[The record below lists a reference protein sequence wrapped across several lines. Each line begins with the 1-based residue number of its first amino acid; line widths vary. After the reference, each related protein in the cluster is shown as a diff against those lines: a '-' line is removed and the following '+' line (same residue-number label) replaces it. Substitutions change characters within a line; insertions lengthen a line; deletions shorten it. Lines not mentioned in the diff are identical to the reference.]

1 MSSAYLFICLDACT
15 RVHVCVCMCV
25 LVCARLLGYVVR
37 GRCSCGIFVLYVC
50 VALYWVGVGE
60 YPRTQERLQNG
71 GLQTI
76 GSSAKPWPRTQLSLS
91 ALVLK
96 EFGSMRQ
103 VPLSSG
109 CTRVYYFA
117 YSTGTAILE
126 VSICLELKTSFS
138 TS

>member
-1 MSSAYLFICLDACT
+1 M
-15 RVHVCVCMCV
+15 
-25 LVCARLLGYVVR
+25 
-37 GRCSCGIFVLYVC
+37 FVLYVC
-50 VALYWVGVGE
+50 VALYWVGVGGC
-60 YPRTQERLQNG
+60 PRTQERLQNG

-76 GSSAKPWPRTQLSLS
+76 ASSAKPWSRTQLSPS
-91 ALVLK
+91 ALVLVK

-117 YSTGTAILE
+117 HSTARAILE

-138 TS
+138 SI